1 MVNRPKRR
9 KDKYNPYDLIDNNE
23 KKYIFF
29 LDSKKEP
36 QKIEV
41 SEEIFEVFNYYELR
55 DLSQMNEYD
64 NHIEHSEIYEN
75 NLNKRA
81 KEKEISL
88 EDYII
93 QKYSFLELKK
103 AIDELPAIQRE
114 RIKKYYFE
122 EKNEYEIA
130 EEEGVSH
137 QAIHIGLDRARKK
150 LKEIL
155 EKNHFYVCYFD
166 Y

>member
-1 MVNRPKRR
+1 MSKRPKRR
-9 KDKYNPYDLIDNNE
+9 KYRDNPYTLNEITINN
-23 KKYIFF
+23 KYFISFR
-29 LDSKKEP
+29 DSRGEYNNVEISKEIY
-36 QKIEV
+36 KL
-41 SEEIFEVFNYYELR
+41 FDYYELR
-55 DLSQMNEYD
+55 NLSQMNEYD

-137 QAIHIGLDRARKK
+137 QEIHIGLDRARKK

-155 EKNHFYVCYFD
+155 DKNHF
-166 Y
+166 

>member
-1 MVNRPKRR
+1 MSKRPKRR
-9 KDKYNPYDLIDNNE
+9 KYRDNPYTLNEITINN
-23 KKYIFF
+23 KYFISFK
-29 LDSKKEP
+29 DSRGEYNNVEISKE
-36 QKIEV
+36 IYEL
-41 SEEIFEVFNYYELR
+41 FDYYELR

-93 QKYSFLELKK
+93 QKYSFIELKK
-103 AIDELPAIQRE
+103 TIDELPVIQRE

-122 EKNEYEIA
+122 EQNEYEIP
-130 EEEGVSH
+130 EEEGISH

-150 LKEIL
+150 LKENL
-155 EKNHFYVCYFD
+155 EKNHF
-166 Y
+166 

>member
-1 MVNRPKRR
+1 MSKRPKRR
-9 KDKYNPYDLIDNNE
+9 KYKDNPYTLNEITINN
-23 KKYIFF
+23 KYFISFK
-29 LDSKKEP
+29 DSRGEYNNVEISKE
-36 QKIEV
+36 IYEL
-41 SEEIFEVFNYYELR
+41 FDYYELR

-88 EDYII
+88 EDYMI
-93 QKYSFLELKK
+93 QKYSFHELKK
-103 AIDELPAIQRE
+103 SIDELPAIQRE

-130 EEEGVSH
+130 KEEGVSH

-155 EKNHFYVCYFD
+155 EKNHF
-166 Y
+166 

>member
-1 MVNRPKRR
+1 MSKRPKRR
-9 KDKYNPYDLIDNNE
+9 KYSDNPYTLNEITINN
-23 KKYIFF
+23 KYFISFR
-29 LDSKKEP
+29 DSRGEYNNVEISKE
-36 QKIEV
+36 IYEL
-41 SEEIFEVFNYYELR
+41 FDYYELR

-75 NLNKRA
+75 SLNKRA

-93 QKYSFLELKK
+93 QKYSFIELKK
-103 AIDELPAIQRE
+103 AIDELPAIQKE

-130 EEEGVSH
+130 KEEGVSH

-150 LKEIL
+150 LKDIL
-155 EKNHFYVCYFD
+155 EKNHF
-166 Y
+166 

>member
-1 MVNRPKRR
+1 MSKRPKRR
-9 KDKYNPYDLIDNNE
+9 KYRDNPYTLNEITINN
-23 KKYIFF
+23 KYFISFK
-29 LDSKKEP
+29 DSRGEYNNVEISKE
-36 QKIEV
+36 IYEL
-41 SEEIFEVFNYYELR
+41 FDYYELR

-130 EEEGVSH
+130 KEEGVSH

-150 LKEIL
+150 IKEIL
-155 EKNHFYVCYFD
+155 EKNHF
-166 Y
+166 

>member
-1 MVNRPKRR
+1 MSKRPKRR
-9 KDKYNPYDLIDNNE
+9 KYKDNPYTLKEITINNQ
-23 KKYIFF
+23 YFISFR
-29 LDSKKEP
+29 DSRGEYKNVEISKE
-36 QKIEV
+36 IYEL
-41 SEEIFEVFNYYELR
+41 FDYYELR

-64 NHIEHSEIYEN
+64 NHIEHSEIYES

-93 QKYSFLELKK
+93 QKYSFIELKK
-103 AIDELPAIQRE
+103 AIDELPVIQRE

-130 EEEGVSH
+130 KEEDVSH

-155 EKNHFYVCYFD
+155 EKNHF
-166 Y
+166 

>member
-1 MVNRPKRR
+1 MSTRPKRR
-9 KDKYNPYDLIDNNE
+9 KYRDNPYTLNEIKINN
-23 KKYIFF
+23 KYFISFR
-29 LDSKKEP
+29 DGRGEYNNV
-36 QKIEV
+36 EV
-41 SEEIFEVFNYYELR
+41 SKEIYELFDYYELR

-88 EDYII
+88 EDNII

-103 AIDELPAIQRE
+103 AIGELPAIQRE

-130 EEEGVSH
+130 KEEGVSH

-150 LKEIL
+150 LKDIL
-155 EKNHFYVCYFD
+155 EKKHF
-166 Y
+166 

>member
-1 MVNRPKRR
+1 MSKRPKRR
-9 KDKYNPYDLIDNNE
+9 KYKDNPYTLNEITINN
-23 KKYIFF
+23 KYFISFR
-29 LDSKKEP
+29 DSRGEYNNVEISKE
-36 QKIEV
+36 IYEL
-41 SEEIFEVFNYYELR
+41 FDYYKLR

-103 AIDELPAIQRE
+103 AIDELLP
-114 RIKKYYFE
+114 F
-122 EKNEYEIA
+122 
-130 EEEGVSH
+130 H
-137 QAIHIGLDRARKK
+137 
-150 LKEIL
+150 
-155 EKNHFYVCYFD
+155 
-166 Y
+166 

>member
-1 MVNRPKRR
+1 MSKRPKRR
-9 KDKYNPYDLIDNNE
+9 KYRDNPYTLNEITINN
-23 KKYIFF
+23 KYFISFR
-29 LDSKKEP
+29 DSRGEYKNIEISKE
-36 QKIEV
+36 IYEL
-41 SEEIFEVFNYYELR
+41 FDYYELR
-55 DLSQMNEYD
+55 DISQMNEYD

-103 AIDELPAIQRE
+103 AIDELPAIERE

-137 QAIHIGLDRARKK
+137 QAIHIGLDRARNK

-155 EKNHFYVCYFD
+155 EKNHF
-166 Y
+166 

>member
-1 MVNRPKRR
+1 MSKRPKRR
-9 KDKYNPYDLIDNNE
+9 KYSDNPYTLNEITINN
-23 KKYIFF
+23 KYFISFR
-29 LDSKKEP
+29 DSRGEYNNVEISKE
-36 QKIEV
+36 IYEL
-41 SEEIFEVFNYYELR
+41 FDYYELR

-93 QKYSFLELKK
+93 QKYSFIELKK
-103 AIDELPAIQRE
+103 AIDELPTIQRE

-130 EEEGVSH
+130 KEEGVSH

-155 EKNHFYVCYFD
+155 EKNHF
-166 Y
+166 